1 MNKKFF
7 WILLPLLTLTACSF
21 NFGTV
26 GSVSNGGAPT
36 GSELPA
42 QTKLILGIINLEET
56 ENAVT
61 AEQAKELV
69 PMFYVLQ
76 DLNESDTAAQEEID
90 GLTEQIQETLTDE
103 QAQAVEA
110 MTLSRQDMFAIV
122 QGGGN
127 SAKTDASE
135 SSSTSGGG
143 MGGPPDMGGG
153 PGGMASGGGGM
164 PGGMGGGTT
173 NTSNGENTAPVMDKS
188 TPSTLFDAVIELL
201 EKKLQ

>member
-1 MNKKFF
+1 MNKKIF
-7 WILLPLLTLTACSF
+7 WILLPLITLTACSF

-26 GSVSNGGAPT
+26 GSTAGGVPTGGGAAT
-36 GSELPA
+36 ELPT

-76 DLNESDTAAQEEID
+76 GLNESDTAAQEEID
-90 GLTEQIQETLTDE
+90 GLTNQIQETLTDTQV
-103 QAQAVEA
+103 QAIDG
-110 MTLSRQDMFAIV
+110 MSLSMRDMFSIV
-122 QGGGN
+122 QGNSGN
-127 SAKTDASE
+127 TTASGTT
-135 SSSTSGGG
+135 STSSGGGG

-153 PGGMASGGGGM
+153 LGGEFPGGM
-164 PGGMGGGTT
+164 PGGGGMTTSSSSDQSSRPATTGTPT
-173 NTSNGENTAPVMDKS
+173 V
-188 TPSTLFDAVIELL
+188 LFDTAIKLL